1 MVSTGAP
8 GRLRAGP
15 APSDGAGR
23 RLAVGVLAALFVAQA
38 VLALGAFVPV
48 LAGSRAATVD
58 HVSLAVAAELTAR
71 DPASLY
77 DLDAQRAAQD
87 ALDPAGPDR
96 PFANPPF
103 VATAA
108 RLVEAAGI
116 DAGYLA
122 LVALDLLAIGL
133 LAVLVWRQGRTLAVP
148 TRLAITTGT
157 LAAFPV
163 ASVMAEGGVS
173 GIAAT
178 GIALVLWGEH
188 RRRPWPIAFGL
199 VMAATKPHL
208 LSAALVVLV
217 VRRRRTALTR
227 AVLIGTAVALPS
239 LASPGL
245 GAWLAYPAVF
255 TGIAG
260 HDSPAVAH
268 SDHWWN
274 VASLLHHLLGQNG
287 SPTAV
292 LLTWAVLAAGLAVI
306 AATTRADG
314 GTAAVTAALVLGL
327 LISPHTNP
335 ADALW
340 LPLAFVLMRTDE
352 VWQRRPPA
360 VRSALTGLAVTWPA
374 ASLAAFT
381 WSTAGG
387 SIVAVAMM
395 TAFAVLGTAGTG
407 RQAPSAGQADAVL
420 DGSTPDG
427 EPADR
432 QSEAATAPRPDGSD
446 TDPGAVP
453 DGRVAAVVAVTR
465 TGGTR

>member
-1 MVSTGAP
+1 MVSTRSPGA
-8 GRLRAGP
+8 RRTGP
-15 APSDGAGR
+15 APSNR
-23 RLAVGVLAALFVAQA
+23 PVRHLALGILAALFVAQA

-48 LAGSRAATVD
+48 LAGDRTATVD
-58 HVSLAVAAELTAR
+58 HVSLAVAADLTAR
-71 DPASLY
+71 DPGALY

-108 RLVEAAGI
+108 RMVESGGI
-116 DAGYLA
+116 EAGYLA
-122 LVALDLLAIGL
+122 VALLDLFAAGL

-148 TRLAITTGT
+148 VRLAVTTGT
-157 LAAFPV
+157 LATFPV

-173 GIAAT
+173 GIAST

-188 RRRPWPIAFGL
+188 RRQPWTVAGGL

-208 LSAALVVLV
+208 LPAALVVLV
-217 VRRRRTALTR
+217 VRRRRTALAR
-227 AVLIGTAVALPS
+227 AVLLGTAVALPS
-239 LASPGL
+239 LASPGP

-255 TGIAG
+255 TGLAG

-274 VASLLHHLLGQNG
+274 VASLLHHLLGQDG

-292 LLTWAVLAAGLAVI
+292 LLTWTLLAAGLALI
-306 AATTRADG
+306 AATTRAGG

-327 LISPHTNP
+327 LVSPHTNP

-340 LPLAFVLMRTDE
+340 LPLAFVLMLTDDS
-352 VWQRRPPA
+352 WARRPPA
-360 VRSALTGLAVTWPA
+360 VRSILTGLAVAWPV

-381 WSTAGG
+381 WSAAGG
-387 SIVAVAMM
+387 SIVAVVMM
-395 TAFAVLGTAGTG
+395 SAFAALGATGTG
-407 RQAPSAGQADAVL
+407 RRAPAGHRDADA
-420 DGSTPDG
+420 D
-427 EPADR
+427 
-432 QSEAATAPRPDGSD
+432 
-446 TDPGAVP
+446 AVP
-453 DGRVAAVVAVTR
+453 DGRVPAVAAVTR
-465 TGGTR
+465 ADGTG